1 MDAIKN
7 KMKSLK
13 TETENALSKAHALD
27 TEAKEANTKAEKA
40 EEQVRDLQKK
50 MQHVEN
56 ELDQTIEKLQSTVT
70 RLDEK
75 DKAYQTAEGEIQA
88 LQRYL
93 LKIMISFGMIHF
105 FKNLGSTQ
113 STFSLS
119 ILVFL

>member
-1 MDAIKN
+1 M
-7 KMKSLK
+7 L
-13 TETENALSKAHALD
+13 
-27 TEAKEANTKAEKA
+27 AKDANTKAEKA

-88 LQRYL
+88 LQRFYHNFTL
-93 LKIMISFGMIHF
+93 PFYTIF
-105 FKNLGSTQ
+105 
-113 STFSLS
+113 FSLNKRLS
-119 ILVFL
+119 KV

>member
-13 TETENALSKAHALD
+13 TETENALSKAHALDSAFSVLSKAHALD

-88 LQRYL
+88 LQRFYHNFTL
-93 LKIMISFGMIHF
+93 PFYTIF
-105 FKNLGSTQ
+105 
-113 STFSLS
+113 FSLK
-119 ILVFL
+119 FTQ